1 MTLTSD
7 VPDGWLSR
15 TASRK
20 PLVLINAFAFSKSTA
35 PPPDQWSHFAKLRPV
50 PWRLLLAFIVIAAVC
65 IWGFVA
71 TLVQYPNELMN
82 VLFILVLLAAGAIF
96 FGSVVIKSVLSYRT
110 RTGWP
115 HLHGLGI
122 GASGIALRLTGGD
135 ADVPWDSITSIRA
148 TVTNENTPKRANI
161 PVLRVEYAGSTVDL
175 NTDIL
180 GASPLVLYW
189 ALLYYWKSPASRDE
203 LGTTVAQ
210 KRMDEW
216 LAQLNGT
223 QDNTVASPA

>member
-7 VPDGWLSR
+7 VPAGWLSR

-20 PLVLINAFAFSKSTA
+20 PLVLINAYAISKTTA

-50 PWRLLLAFIVIAAVC
+50 PWRLLLAFLVIAAVC
-65 IWGFVA
+65 VWGIVA
-71 TLVQYPNELMN
+71 TLMQYRDDWIH
-82 VLFILVLLAAGAIF
+82 VLFVLVLLAVGAIF
-96 FGSVVIKSVLSYRT
+96 FGTAAIKSVFSYRT

-115 HLHGLGI
+115 HLHGLGV

-135 ADVPWDSITSIRA
+135 ADVPWDQITSIRA
-148 TVTNENTPKRANI
+148 TVTNENNPKKANI
-161 PVLRVEYAGSTVDL
+161 PVLRVEYAGSAVDL

-189 ALLYYWKSPASRDE
+189 ALLFYWKSPASRDE

-216 LAQLNGT
+216 LAELTSSQT
-223 QDNTVASPA
+223 KVAPH

>member
-7 VPDGWLSR
+7 VPAGWLSR

-20 PLVLINAFAFSKSTA
+20 PLVLVNAFAFSKTTA

-50 PWRLLLAFIVIAAVC
+50 PWRLVVACLAIAAVC
-65 IWGFVA
+65 VWGLVA
-71 TLVQYPNELMN
+71 TFMQYPDEWIHF
-82 VLFILVLLAAGAIF
+82 LFFLVLLAVGAIF
-96 FGSVVIKSVLSYRT
+96 FGAAAIKSVLSYRT

-115 HLHGLGI
+115 HLHGLGL

-135 ADVPWDSITSIRA
+135 ADVPWDRITAIRA
-148 TVTNENTPKRANI
+148 TVTNESNPKKANI
-161 PVLRVEYAGSTVDL
+161 PVLRLEYAGSTIDL

-189 ALLYYWKSPASRDE
+189 ALLFYWKSPASRDE

-216 LAQLNGT
+216 LAELT
-223 QDNTVASPA
+223 TSEAKVAPH